1 MKMKLLR
8 SVQIPDFYFLCTLLL
23 HQSHAC
29 AIVDQL
35 LTLMLKLSAVLPA
48 TQDWIVSIINKAKI
62 FLHRSQT
69 CVARKMQC
77 YPSHTAITVDLGSL
91 GSPSRQILYL
101 WAFKYYYDL
110 NFRAKIDG
118 MILKKVP
125 FFNAFNIVVM
135 FCWVKRVKAS

>member
-8 SVQIPDFYFLCTLLL
+8 SVEIPDFYFLCTLLL

-29 AIVDQL
+29 AVVDQL

-48 TQDWIVSIINKAKI
+48 TQDWIVSIMNKAKI

-91 GSPSRQILYL
+91 LTTSSVKI
-101 WAFKYYYDL
+101 
-110 NFRAKIDG
+110 FRTHNLMKTS
-118 MILKKVP
+118 LT
-125 FFNAFNIVVM
+125 
-135 FCWVKRVKAS
+135 CST